1 MTRQYTAQE
10 ALEMNWINKV
20 VPVDQVEDEAISWA
34 QEMLKKSPLALRM
47 IKAAMNAD
55 TDGLAGIQQLAG
67 DATLLYYT
75 MDEAK
80 EGRDAFKEKREPNFD
95 QFPKF
100 P

>member
-1 MTRQYTAQE
+1 
-10 ALEMNWINKV
+10 MNWINTV
-20 VPVDQVEDEAISWA
+20 VPLAEIEDVTIEWA
-34 QEMLKKSPLALRM
+34 EEMLKKSPLALRM

-75 MDEAK
+75 MAEAQ
-80 EGRDAFKEKREPNFD
+80 EGRDAFKEKREPDFD

>member
-1 MTRQYTAQE
+1 
-10 ALEMNWINKV
+10 MNWINKV
-20 VPVDQVEDEAISWA
+20 VPLDQVEEVTLEWCDEI
-34 QEMLKKSPLALRM
+34 LTKSPTALRF

-67 DATLLYYT
+67 DATMLFYT
-75 MDEAK
+75 TDEGK
-80 EGRDAFKEKREPNFD
+80 EGRDAFNEKRKPDFD

>member
-1 MTRQYTAQE
+1 
-10 ALEMNWINKV
+10 MNWINTV
-20 VPVDQVEDEAISWA
+20 VPLEEVEKVTIEWA
-34 QEMLKKSPLALRM
+34 EEMLKKSPLALRM

-75 MDEAK
+75 MDEAQ